1 MPSTKEGGGCP
12 EERQMARRVL
22 NSVEEAG
29 WLGERRA
36 ARTRRALNSQEG
48 AKWPGG
54 AEYPGLHRKKK
65 DTQVTRRASSSQES
79 AE

>member
-1 MPSTKEGGGCP
+1 MSRRASDGQEG
-12 EERQMARRVL
+12 A
-22 NSVEEAG
+22 VEEAG

-36 ARTRRALNSQEG
+36 TRKALNSQEG

-54 AEYPGLHRKKK
+54 AECPGWHRKKK